1 MSSLHSKGLAWSG
14 KIPRYVPI
22 FGRWSHISLLSVQN
36 LEAAYNAVVRT
47 IQDPELP
54 VRVSAVLALMHM
66 IDHEEGPLPE

>member
-1 MSSLHSKGLAWSG
+1 MSSLHSKDLAWSG
-14 KIPRYVPI
+14 KILRYVPI

-66 IDHEEGPLPE
+66 IDHEEGSLPE